1 MSLQHITIDEAR
13 QLRRLWNNMHRK
25 LEATENYYNQNHVE
39 FNNNNMP
46 ILKLRA
52 NAQQRAFRA
61 NTREAQRAQRVVTK
75 YVENL
80 QRKYG
85 IARRNVHNNFS
96 RYLHGIPGSRITQAN
111 IRRILHLPLTT
122 GNRGQML
129 PGINETFRNLRNA
142 GVPARNAMR
151 NVLKQ
156 TTAAGLR
163 GVVAVRTLQRAFRAK
178 RAAKKNPL
186 HIEMNAL
193 RRVPISGIRVN
204 NGNVRPL
211 KPSDIAKARKY
222 LKEQG
227 VRMVIP
233 RSTPRRRAI

>member
-1 MSLQHITIDEAR
+1 MSLQHITLDEAR
-13 QLRRLWNNMHRK
+13 KIRRLWNNMHRT
-25 LEATENYYNQNHVE
+25 LGATERYYNQNVE

-46 ILKLRA
+46 IFKVRA
-52 NAQQRAFRA
+52 NAQQRAFRV
-61 NTREAQRAQRVVTK
+61 NSREALRAQRALTN
-75 YVENL
+75 YTENL

-85 IARRNVHNNFS
+85 ITRRSVHNNFG
-96 RYLHGIPGSRITQAN
+96 RYLYGIPGSRITQAN

-122 GNRGQML
+122 GNKRQMRQQ
-129 PGINETFRNLRNA
+129 INETVENLINKNI
-142 GVPARNAMR
+142 PARNAMR

-193 RRVPISGIRVN
+193 RRVPISGIRMN

-211 KPSDIAKARKY
+211 KPSDIAKARRY

-227 VRMVIP
+227 IKMVI
-233 RSTPRRRAI
+233 STPRRRRAI

>member
-1 MSLQHITIDEAR
+1 MSLQHITLDEAR
-13 QLRRLWNNMHRK
+13 QMRRLWNGMHKSLQGAERYYERLTPYTRRMNMEPRS
-25 LEATENYYNQNHVE
+25 
-39 FNNNNMP
+39 
-46 ILKLRA
+46 
-52 NAQQRAFRA
+52 FRV
-61 NTREAQRAQRVVTK
+61 NSREAHKAQRELNK

-80 QRKYG
+80 QRKYS
-85 IARRNVHNNFS
+85 ITRNNVSRNFS
-96 RYLHGIPGSRITQAN
+96 KYLYGIPGTRITQATVT
-111 IRRILHLPLTT
+111 RILHRPLTAR
-122 GNRGQML
+122 NREQMRR
-129 PGINETFRNLRNA
+129 GINEAVRNLTSIGIPRRNA
-142 GVPARNAMR
+142 TR

-178 RAAKKNPL
+178 RIAKKNPL

-211 KPSDIAKARKY
+211 KPSDIAKARRY

-227 VRMVIP
+227 VKMIISAP
-233 RSTPRRRAI
+233 RRRRAI

>member
-13 QLRRLWNNMHRK
+13 HLRRLWNNMHRT
-25 LEATENYYNQNHVE
+25 LEAAEKYYNQNVE

-46 ILKLRA
+46 IFKLRA

-61 NTREAQRAQRVVTK
+61 NTREAKKVHVNLENYIEQLMRTHSVT
-75 YVENL
+75 
-80 QRKYG
+80 
-85 IARRNVHNNFS
+85 RRNVYNNFS

-111 IRRILHLPLTT
+111 IRRILHRPLTT
-122 GNRGQML
+122 GNRGQMR
-129 PGINETFRNLRNA
+129 PGINETFRNLRRA

-163 GVVAVRTLQRAFRAK
+163 AAVAVRTLQRAFRAK
-178 RAAKKNPL
+178 RIAKKNPL

-193 RRVPISGIRVN
+193 RRVPISGIRMN

-233 RSTPRRRAI
+233 SSTPRRRAI

>member
-13 QLRRLWNNMHRK
+13 QIKRLWNAMH
-25 LEATENYYNQNHVE
+25 Q
-39 FNNNNMP
+39 
-46 ILKLRA
+46 KLRTA
-52 NAQQRAFRA
+52 EKYYERLTPYTRRMHMEPRSFRA
-61 NTREAQRAQRVVTK
+61 NTREATK
-75 YVENL
+75 GQANLENYIK
-80 QRKYG
+80 QIMRTRG
-85 IARRNVHNNFS
+85 VSRRNVHNNFS
-96 RYLHGIPGSRITQAN
+96 RYLAGIQGSRVTQKQVKQV
-111 IRRILHLPLTT
+111 LHLPLT
-122 GNRGQML
+122 RGSRIFARE
-129 PGINETFRNLRNA
+129 GINEAVRNLMHN

-163 GVVAVRTLQRAFRAK
+163 GTVAVRTLQRAFRAK

-193 RRVPISGIRVN
+193 RRVPVSGIRMN

-211 KPSDIAKARKY
+211 KPSDIAKARQY
-222 LKEQG
+222 LKSQG
-227 VRMVIP
+227 VKMIIP

>member
-1 MSLQHITIDEAR
+1 MSLQHITLDEAR
-13 QLRRLWNNMHRK
+13 RIRRLWNNMHRT
-25 LEATENYYNQNHVE
+25 LGATERYYNQNVE

-46 ILKLRA
+46 IFKVRA
-52 NAQQRAFRA
+52 DSQQRAFRV
-61 NTREAQRAQRVVTK
+61 NSREALRAQRALTN
-75 YVENL
+75 YTENL

-96 RYLHGIPGSRITQAN
+96 RYLYSIPGSRLSQAN
-111 IRRILHLPLTT
+111 IRRILHSPLTT
-122 GNRGQML
+122 GNRGHMR
-129 PGINETFRNLRNA
+129 PGINEAFRNLRSA
-142 GVPARNAMR
+142 GIPARNAMR

-211 KPSDIAKARKY
+211 KPSDIAKARRY

-227 VRMVIP
+227 VKMII
-233 RSTPRRRAI
+233 STPRRRRAI

>member
-1 MSLQHITIDEAR
+1 MSLQHITLDEAR
-13 QLRRLWNNMHRK
+13 KIRRLWNNMQRT
-25 LEATENYYNQNHVE
+25 LGATERYYNQNVE
-39 FNNNNMP
+39 FNNNMP
-46 ILKLRA
+46 IFKVRA
-52 NAQQRAFRA
+52 NAQQRAFRV
-61 NTREAQRAQRVVTK
+61 NSREALRAQRALTN
-75 YVENL
+75 YTENL

-85 IARRNVHNNFS
+85 ITRRSVHNNFG
-96 RYLHGIPGSRITQAN
+96 RYLYSIPGSNITQAS

-122 GNRGQML
+122 GNKRQMRQQ
-129 PGINETFRNLRNA
+129 INETVENLINKNI
-142 GVPARNAMR
+142 PARNAMR

-193 RRVPISGIRVN
+193 RRVPISGIRMN

-211 KPSDIAKARKY
+211 KPSDIAKARRY

-227 VRMVIP
+227 IKMVI
-233 RSTPRRRAI
+233 STPRRRRAI

>member
-1 MSLQHITIDEAR
+1 MSLQHITLDEAR
-13 QLRRLWNNMHRK
+13 KFRRLWNNMHRTQG
-25 LEATENYYNQNHVE
+25 ATERYYNQNVE
-39 FNNNNMP
+39 FNNNMP
-46 ILKLRA
+46 IFKVRA
-52 NAQQRAFRA
+52 NAQQRAFRV
-61 NTREAQRAQRVVTK
+61 NSREALRAQRALTN
-75 YVENL
+75 YTENL

-85 IARRNVHNNFS
+85 ITRRSVHNNFG
-96 RYLHGIPGSRITQAN
+96 RYLYSIPGSNITQAN

-122 GNRGQML
+122 GNKRQMRQQ
-129 PGINETFRNLRNA
+129 INETVENLINKNI
-142 GVPARNAMR
+142 PARNAMR

-211 KPSDIAKARKY
+211 KPSDIAKARRY

-227 VRMVIP
+227 VKMVI
-233 RSTPRRRAI
+233 STPRRRRAI

>member
-1 MSLQHITIDEAR
+1 MSLQHITLDEAR
-13 QLRRLWNNMHRK
+13 KIRRLWNNMQRT
-25 LEATENYYNQNHVE
+25 LGATERYYNQNVE
-39 FNNNNMP
+39 FNNNMP
-46 ILKLRA
+46 IFKVRA
-52 NAQQRAFRA
+52 NAQQRAFRV
-61 NTREAQRAQRVVTK
+61 NSREALRAQRALTN
-75 YVENL
+75 YTENL

-85 IARRNVHNNFS
+85 ITRRSVHNNFG
-96 RYLHGIPGSRITQAN
+96 RYLYGIPGSNITQAS

-122 GNRGQML
+122 GNKRQMRQQ
-129 PGINETFRNLRNA
+129 INETVENLINKNI
-142 GVPARNAMR
+142 PARNAMR

-193 RRVPISGIRVN
+193 RRVPISGIRMN

-211 KPSDIAKARKY
+211 KPSDIAKARRY

-227 VRMVIP
+227 IKMVI
-233 RSTPRRRAI
+233 STPRRRRAI

>member
-1 MSLQHITIDEAR
+1 MDPRSFRVNAR
-13 QLRRLWNNMHRK
+13 QSQKAQANLNNYIEK
-25 LEATENYYNQNHVE
+25 
-39 FNNNNMP
+39 
-46 ILKLRA
+46 
-52 NAQQRAFRA
+52 
-61 NTREAQRAQRVVTK
+61 
-75 YVENL
+75 L
-80 QRKYG
+80 QRNRG

-96 RYLHGIPGSRITQAN
+96 RYLYGIPGTRVTQATVK
-111 IRRILHLPLTT
+111 RILHLPLT
-122 GNRGQML
+122 RGSRIAARET
-129 PGINETFRNLRNA
+129 INETVRNLTNIGIPRA
-142 GVPARNAMR
+142 TATR

-178 RAAKKNPL
+178 RIAKKNPL

-193 RRVPISGIRVN
+193 RRVPISGIRIN

-211 KPSDIAKARKY
+211 KPSDIAKARRY

-233 RSTPRRRAI
+233 RTTARRRAI

>member
-1 MSLQHITIDEAR
+1 MSLQHITLDEAR
-13 QLRRLWNNMHRK
+13 KIRRLWNNMQRT
-25 LEATENYYNQNHVE
+25 LGATERYYNQNVE
-39 FNNNNMP
+39 FNNNMP
-46 ILKLRA
+46 IFKVRA
-52 NAQQRAFRA
+52 NAQQRAFRV
-61 NTREAQRAQRVVTK
+61 NSREALRAQRALTN
-75 YVENL
+75 YTENL

-85 IARRNVHNNFS
+85 ITRRSVHNNFG
-96 RYLHGIPGSRITQAN
+96 RYLYSIPGSNITQAN

-122 GNRGQML
+122 GNKRQMRQQ
-129 PGINETFRNLRNA
+129 INETVENLINKNI
-142 GVPARNAMR
+142 PARNAMR

-193 RRVPISGIRVN
+193 RRVPISGIRMN

-211 KPSDIAKARKY
+211 KPSDIAKARRY

-227 VRMVIP
+227 IKMVI
-233 RSTPRRRAI
+233 STPRRRRAI

>member
-13 QLRRLWNNMHRK
+13 KIRRLWNEMHLT
-25 LEATENYYNQNHVE
+25 LEATEKYYNQNVE
-39 FNNNNMP
+39 YNSNNMP
-46 ILKLRA
+46 IFKVRS
-52 NAQQRAFRA
+52 NAQQRALRV
-61 NTREAQRAQRVVTK
+61 NSREALRAQRALTN
-75 YVENL
+75 YTENL

-85 IARRNVHNNFS
+85 ITRRNVHNNFG
-96 RYLHGIPGSRITQAN
+96 RYLRSIPGSRLSQAN
-111 IRRILHLPLTT
+111 IRRILHLPLTA
-122 GNRGQML
+122 GNRGQMR
-129 PGINETFRNLRNA
+129 PGINEAARNLRSA
-142 GVPARNAMR
+142 GIPVRNAMR